1 MDHPLK
7 FIFSMFRV
15 ILRKQ
20 KTHGLKYDLF
30 SRRSDKLFGYLG
42 GPIPEVVQYRA
53 NPWPGRSKLLFHGAS
68 SKISLVYKSLNE
80 GRFRY

>member
-30 SRRSDKLFGYLG
+30 LRRSDELFGYLG
-42 GPIPEVVQYRA
+42 GPILELVQYQADPRQR
-53 NPWPGRSKLLFHGAS
+53 WSKLLALRHPP
-68 SKISLVYKSLNE
+68 KI
-80 GRFRY
+80 